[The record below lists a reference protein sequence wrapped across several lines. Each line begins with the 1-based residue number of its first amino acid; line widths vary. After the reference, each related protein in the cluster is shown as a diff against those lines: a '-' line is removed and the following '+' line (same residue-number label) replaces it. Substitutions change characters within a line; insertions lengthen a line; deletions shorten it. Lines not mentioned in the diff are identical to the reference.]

1 MHNAKIVMNSLFQ
14 VREITQHTT
23 MYNDETPKTNVPS
36 SAQSNSSVV
45 TPTNVVVEKHVW
57 SKEEGETL
65 LDMYDENRDK
75 FKNPAVRKIGIWADI
90 AKTIN
95 SKFGSDFTAEQCHQK
110 LRNFKNDFQK
120 VMMLEKKDCRHFERL
135 HRIFLQS
142 ALRPSQSPAA
152 LKRKLTQLAGT
163 KPEDLKPNSGN
174 QNTNPKR
181 RRVSFPDFRSRPI
194 LPKPQANHSQ
204 NSRPEVK
211 CKTTY
216 QISGNTNQVASKKH
230 GTSTSYPRSIMQSN
244 STSSVNN
251 NSNNY
256 IPWPHPTANT
266 YASNVHLA
274 TTINQ
279 NKNLKSMVPDV
290 NPTPGPT
297 VFESNKKRNSPV
309 IINMLDDTPTMVEY
323 QAARSNIGTNDGTAV
338 SSGTIK
344 VVQSDKT
351 SDKNGTETND
361 ELITTNDL
369 PVPVYYYSRK
379 ELEPLPHD
387 VINGAST
394 VEYPD
399 YGVVVNEDR
408 MRGVAI
414 TASQISQSQISQS
427 QMNHATLNEKAMNE
441 ASIREMHKKETR
453 IHEPEKRKAQTSWI
467 QENDS
472 NKHENDVDS
481 SSVTSSSATSSK
493 TAGKSSLSLLRGLF
507 DSKKSK
513 AHQTPA
519 DEVNDD
525 KTMTENNAHSD
536 NDKTVIDLTDSQR
549 IDKLSLVAESLDKW
563 RQQNAE
569 FEKARIKR
577 EMEREQRQEER
588 HQENLK
594 MTSNFIKLFEM
605 MVSKINGSS
614 E

>member
-1 MHNAKIVMNSLFQ
+1 
-14 VREITQHTT
+14 
-23 MYNDETPKTNVPS
+23 MYNDDMPKT
-36 SAQSNSSVV
+36 NSSVV
-45 TPTNVVVEKHVW
+45 TPTNVVIEKHVW

-65 LDMYDENRDK
+65 LDLYDENKEK

-163 KPEDLKPNSGN
+163 KPEDLKADSGN

-194 LPKPQANHSQ
+194 LPKPQGNHSQ
-204 NSRPEVK
+204 NTRPPVK
-211 CKTTY
+211 SKPTY
-216 QISGNTNQVASKKH
+216 QNLVNTNQMVSKKH
-230 GTSTSYPRSIMQSN
+230 ATNTTYPISIVQSTS
-244 STSSVNN
+244 STSSVNS

-256 IPWPHPTANT
+256 IPWPPTANT

-274 TTINQ
+274 TTCQ
-279 NKNLKSMVPDV
+279 NNNLKSMVPDV
-290 NPTPGPT
+290 SPT
-297 VFESNKKRNSPV
+297 VFESNRKRHSPV

-323 QAARSNIGTNDGTAV
+323 KSRSSLGTNDGTSV
-338 SSGTIK
+338 GTATSK
-344 VVQSDKT
+344 VVQSDKKT
-351 SDKNGTETND
+351 GKSGTETNE
-361 ELITTNDL
+361 ELTTTNDL
-369 PVPVYYYSRK
+369 PVPLYYYSRK
-379 ELEPLPHD
+379 EIEPLQHD
-387 VINGAST
+387 VISGAGT
-394 VEYPD
+394 VEYPN
-399 YGVVVNEDR
+399 YGTAVNEDR

-414 TASQISQSQISQS
+414 ASQISQS
-427 QMNHATLNEKAMNE
+427 QMNHATSNEKSMNQAYVREIHLNE
-441 ASIREMHKKETR
+441 TR
-453 IHEPEKRKAQTSWI
+453 VHEPEKSKTSWI
-467 QENDS
+467 QENELI
-472 NKHENDVDS
+472 KHENDGERISVS
-481 SSVTSSSATSSK
+481 SSSETSSK
-493 TAGKSSLSLLRGLF
+493 TAGNSSLSLLRGLF
-507 DSKKSK
+507 DSKKGK
-513 AHQTPA
+513 THQTPS
-519 DEVNDD
+519 DEANDVG
-525 KTMTENNAHSD
+525 KVTENNTHGDS
-536 NDKTVIDLTDSQR
+536 DKTVIDLTDSQK
-549 IDKLSLVAESLDKW
+549 IDNASLVAESLDKW

-569 FEKARIKR
+569 FERARIKR